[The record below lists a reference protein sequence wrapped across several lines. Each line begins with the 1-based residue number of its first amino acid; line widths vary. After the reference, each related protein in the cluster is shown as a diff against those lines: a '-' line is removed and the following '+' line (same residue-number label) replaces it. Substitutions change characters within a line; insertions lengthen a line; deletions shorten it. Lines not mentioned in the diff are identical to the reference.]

1 MFSFLGSR
9 SMAQQQNRSI
19 AAIMAGR
26 SILYAYQKQGGD
38 GTDFAEQA
46 RLAAEKM
53 RTQILG
59 YVTVL

>member
-1 MFSFLGSR
+1 MAALIYVFTAFLHVPSYTGYTHS
-9 SMAQQQNRSI
+9 
-19 AAIMAGR
+19 
-26 SILYAYQKQGGD
+26 GD